1 MPEVC
6 LKNQLGSSQIVTL
19 GQQYT
24 ARGNNPL
31 KGLIYST
38 YSSVVFKLSYI
49 YANMIITID
58 MQGIGSGTLFYL
70 IGFGS

>member
-6 LKNQLGSSQIVTL
+6 QKSVLGSSQIVTL

-24 ARGNNPL
+24 TRGNNPV

-38 YSSVVFKLSYI
+38 SSSVVFKLSYI
-49 YANMIITID
+49 YANTVITRYA
-58 MQGIGSGTLFYL
+58 GYR
-70 IGFGS
+70 

>member
-6 LKNQLGSSQIVTL
+6 LKNQLGGSQIVTL

-31 KGLIYST
+31 KGLTYST
-38 YSSVVFKLSYI
+38 YSSVVFNKLSYI
-49 YANMIITID
+49 YANMIITR
-58 MQGIGSGTLFYL
+58 
-70 IGFGS
+70 

>member
-1 MPEVC
+1 MY

-24 ARGNNPL
+24 ARGNNLL

-58 MQGIGSGTLFYL
+58 NMQGIGSGTVFYL

>member
-1 MPEVC
+1 MP
-6 LKNQLGSSQIVTL
+6 KNQLGSSQIVTL

-24 ARGNNPL
+24 TRGNDPV

-49 YANMIITID
+49 YANMVITID
-58 MQGIGSGTLFYL
+58 IQGIGSGTIFYL